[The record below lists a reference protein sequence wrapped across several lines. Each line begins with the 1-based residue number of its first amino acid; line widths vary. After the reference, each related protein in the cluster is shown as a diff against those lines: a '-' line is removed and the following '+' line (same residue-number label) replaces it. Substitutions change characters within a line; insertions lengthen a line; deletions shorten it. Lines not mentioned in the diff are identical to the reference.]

1 MFETERYILE
11 INFINGAWKIEIME
25 YADENHLLKPIAVY
39 LHGAR
44 TIPIMADGE
53 NCRKI
58 IFSKINKGRDCT
70 RSDVAF
76 LRYDLVTGEVS
87 TQTSLT
93 GESQQELV
101 ENVLRPLE
109 EMVRELGAE
118 AFANGTLAPLKKV
131 ALDLAKRYKLY

>member
-1 MFETERYILE
+1 ME
-11 INFINGAWKIEIME
+11 KIVE
-25 YADENHLLKPIAVY
+25 
-39 LHGAR
+39 
-44 TIPIMADGE
+44 
-53 NCRKI
+53 I

-131 ALDLAKRYKLY
+131 AFDLAKRYKLY